1 MYCAGV
7 KSEEKWLSVVVND
20 PSQQSTLA
28 EDALDE
34 IGADLVE
41 IPPSS
46 ADLSPTRNV
55 FHFIKPRRHRIYH
68 EDF

>member
-7 KSEEKWLSVVVND
+7 KREEKWLSVVDND
-20 PSQQSTLA
+20 PSEQSKLA
-28 EDALDE
+28 EDASDE

-41 IPPSS
+41 IPHRS

-55 FHFIKPRRHRIYH
+55 FHIIKPRRQRIYH